1 MSLLFIGTP
10 ELIVIGV
17 VVLMFFGSD
26 KIPDFARGLGKFI
39 RQVKDAKSHIADQ
52 IKEGTKA
59 VDDIKKDVTQD
70 IKKQVETTTQAPEK
84 SIKKENEAL
93 DDSYQGP
100 VKRQR

>member
-84 SIKKENEAL
+84 SIKKENEPL

-100 VKRQR
+100 IKRQR